1 MIPSHSVSTG
11 TATIWSKSLKG
22 CANIIDHY
30 RCGLFFWKGLVQRL
44 PLIFRFR
51 LIYLP
56 IVLIVHPF
64 VIFVVLKKDFMRF
77 DYKIGYV
84 CHTVRNQRLVEKLKE
99 FPKDQIIAFRIIN
112 GHSQL
117 LMICFDVYNCLLYQL
132 YPLLP
137 LPVFICTGLLC
148 ETADPT
154 TLLV

>member
-1 MIPSHSVSTG
+1 MPI
-11 TATIWSKSLKG
+11 AL
-22 CANIIDHY
+22 IITVV
-30 RCGLFFWKGLVQRL
+30 GFFFGKGLVQRL

-99 FPKDQIIAFRIIN
+99 FPKIKSLLSESSMVI
-112 GHSQL
+112 HS
-117 LMICFDVYNCLLYQL
+117 FS
-132 YPLLP
+132 
-137 LPVFICTGLLC
+137 
-148 ETADPT
+148 
-154 TLLV
+154 